1 MNSLLSVEHLQTAFK
16 HNDSWISAVQDMT
29 FEIHKGEILGVVG
42 ESGSGKSVTALSIMR
57 LLGSNGKIV
66 SGDILFDGDNL
77 VRVSEKRMQEIRGNE
92 ISMIFQEPMTSLN
105 PVLTIGYQLGEV
117 IRLHM
122 KMDRQHAREY
132 AEQMLIQ
139 VGIPRAGIV
148 LNDYPHSLSGGMR
161 QRVMIAMAL
170 ACHPRILIAD
180 EPTTALDVTIQ
191 FQILELM
198 RQLSKKYET
207 AILLITHDLGVIA
220 EMADRVMVVYA
231 GQIVEEAN
239 VFTLF
244 HATGHPYTKALM
256 RSIPHLKM
264 ATESRLEAIKG
275 MVPVN
280 YHTLSGC
287 RFFNRC
293 SCAEERCERE
303 CPSLR
308 DIGGSHMVRCWK
320 A

>member
-1 MNSLLSVEHLQTAFK
+1 MEHLQTAFK
-16 HNDSWISAVQDMT
+16 HNDYWMSALQDMT
-29 FEIHKGEILGVVG
+29 FEIRKSETFGVVG

-57 LLGSNGKIV
+57 LLGANGKII
-66 SGDILFDGDNL
+66 SGQVLFDGDDL
-77 VRVSEKRMQEIRGNE
+77 VRVTEKRMQEIRGKE

-122 KMDRQHAREY
+122 KMDRRRAKKY
-132 AEQMLIQ
+132 AEGMLIQ
-139 VGIPRAGIV
+139 VGIPRAGYV

-170 ACHPRILIAD
+170 ACRPRILIAD

-198 RQLSKKYET
+198 KQLRQKYET
-207 AILLITHDLGVIA
+207 SILLITHDLGVIA

-231 GQIVEEAN
+231 GQIVEEAD
-239 VFTLF
+239 VLTLF
-244 HATGHPYTKALM
+244 HETAHPYTKALM
-256 RSIPHLKM
+256 KSVPLLGM
-264 ATESRLEAIKG
+264 AEGSRLEAIGG

-280 YHTLSGC
+280 YHTLTAC

-293 SCAEERCERE
+293 SYTEKRCEKE
-303 CPSLR
+303 CPPLR
-308 DIGGSHMVRCWK
+308 DIGGSHKVRCWRV
-320 A
+320 